1 MTKEEKIEL
10 VKTMGKEDLL
20 EYFARY
26 ASQNILEMEESK
38 RETYTIVKE
47 EILSRMS
54 R

>member
-1 MTKEEKIEL
+1 MTRTEKIE
-10 VKTMGKEDLL
+10 VAKTMDNEKLL

-26 ASQNILEMEESK
+26 IKQNFLEMEESK